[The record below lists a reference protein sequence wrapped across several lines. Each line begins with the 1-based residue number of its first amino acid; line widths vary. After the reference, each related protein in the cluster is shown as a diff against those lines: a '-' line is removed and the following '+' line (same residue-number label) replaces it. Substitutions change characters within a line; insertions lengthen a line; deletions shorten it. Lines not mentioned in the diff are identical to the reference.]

1 MLAVVPP
8 WLPVVPPWLAGV
20 PPWFAVVPPWLAG
33 VPPWFPV
40 VPGEPLPVGLTSVL
54 PVEGKLDVAGEDVG
68 EGGLAGLELPD
79 VGGGVETL
87 GLAV

>member
-1 MLAVVPP
+1 VGPVLAVVSP
-8 WLPVVPPWLAGV
+8 WLPVVPPWF
-20 PPWFAVVPPWLAG
+20 PVVPPWLPV

-54 PVEGKLDVAGEDVG
+54 RVEGKLDVAGEDVG

-79 VGGGVETL
+79 VGGDVETL